1 MNTLLRMYCDI
12 ANRDDA
18 SAFIKS
24 IKSEA
29 TFACLQA
36 ATVDGNSDMFAY
48 AALLQIETLPLKS
61 YETQVEGPNE
71 HWQFDLLGWST
82 VTPWFRV
89 EAGSALSLALHAAA
103 RKNMDSNFRKVELYL
118 RSDRFRAFRTRIL
131 KKIDKKAWEYSQDY
145 WDASQK
151 SVIRV
156 KKEVEGRDRFQ
167 KSTYRL
173 GSKSNALGVP
183 LSWHHI
189 CEMALQKLFEHGFI
203 KADAV

>member
-24 IKSEA
+24 IKSEETLA
-29 TFACLQA
+29 SLQA

-61 YETQVEGPNE
+61 YETHVDGLNE

-82 VTPWFRV
+82 VTTWFTV
-89 EAGSALSLALHAAA
+89 EAGSALSIALHAAA
-103 RKNMDSNFRKVELYL
+103 RKNMESNFRKVELYL
-118 RSDRFRAFRTRIL
+118 RSDRFKSFRTRIL
-131 KKIDKKAWEYSQDY
+131 KKIDKKAWEYSEDY

-156 KKEVEGRDRFQ
+156 QKEVEGRERFQ

-173 GSKSNALGVP
+173 GRKTNAVGVP

-189 CEMALQKLFEHGFI
+189 CEMVLRKLFDHGFI
-203 KADAV
+203 GGGAV